1 MQDPDAYLTHPSLKH
16 TDLPL
21 LVKRER
27 TIAAKLAPLAE
38 LEELGKET
46 RKRIHE
52 LLLQAG
58 FQPKDWTTVNGY
70 QVRRESRAG
79 QTSFNDATCQA
90 QLVAGGVDADLA
102 ASSIA
107 ASFEQAPTVYYASV
121 KPMRGALV
129 RKRREAK
136 TLLRASLKP
145 AA

>member
-1 MQDPDAYLTHPSLKH
+1 MQDPDAYLTHPSLKN
-16 TDLPL
+16 TDLAL

-27 TIAAKLAPLAE
+27 TIAAKLAPLEE
-38 LEELGKET
+38 LAELGKET

-52 LLLQAG
+52 LLVQAG

-70 QVRRESRAG
+70 QVTRTSRAG

-90 QLVAGGVDADLA
+90 QLVAAGVDAELVADA
-102 ASSIA
+102 IA
-107 ASFEQAPTVYYASV
+107 ASFEQAPTTYYASV

-129 RKRREAK
+129 RKRRDAK
-136 TLLRASLKP
+136 TLLRASLK